1 MDTNTEEKKT
11 LIFGL
16 SPKATIINAL
26 VLLVLSQLIWA
37 LIIVNQYK
45 MHQEI
50 NVPWYV
56 DLPLTFLSIFMT
68 LKWVDY
74 RFKLN
79 TEGLDHKAFR
89 VRLVA
94 MLTLFLIGY
103 IFKILFALTLFSTL

>member
-26 VLLVLSQLIWA
+26 ALLTLAQFIWG
-37 LIIVNQYK
+37 LVVVNQYK
-45 MHQEI
+45 MHHEI
-50 NVPWYV
+50 SVPWYT
-56 DLPLTFLSIFMT
+56 DIPLTVLSIFMT
-68 LKWVDY
+68 LRWVDY

-79 TEGLDHKAFR
+79 TEGLDHKSFR

-103 IFKILFALTLFSTL
+103 ILKLSFALTLFSLL